1 MEKKISTSEIV
12 GHLRQANR
20 LFKAFE
26 KASEAAELIHGFE
39 KKVSDLEKDVDA
51 LTTEKESLNIA
62 CEDIACEEVV
72 KSIDLAKKEE
82 KSLKAKS
89 KERNDA
95 VNLHIDKM
103 MGEAKVK
110 AEKLVASATT
120 EANTIMEN
128 IKTLKSDE
136 TVSMNAKIEAEKELD
151 KVLKKI
157 KSTKERFINSL

>member
-26 KASEAAELIHGFE
+26 KASEAADLIHGYE
-39 KKVSDLEKDVDA
+39 KKVSGLEKDVES
-51 LTTEKESLNIA
+51 LTKEKGSLNI
-62 CEDIACEEVV
+62 ECEEVV
-72 KSIDLAKKEE
+72 KSIDKAKAEE
-82 KSLKAKS
+82 KSLKAKA

-95 VNLHIDKM
+95 VNAHIDKM
-103 MGEAKVK
+103 MVEAKEK
-110 AEKLVASATT
+110 AEQVVTTATA
-120 EANTIMEN
+120 EANQIMES
-128 IKTLKSDE
+128 IKSLKSDE
-136 TVSMNAKIEAEKELD
+136 IVANNAKDEAEKELD